1 MSLAFEIL
9 ANRIPLYFDATQGL
23 PAGLHSS
30 DTLLAPGPLQVAG
43 GVGFYGSEPVAEPP
57 TLAGAGN
64 AGAGNAGA
72 WPDVLAAI
80 VRALVDLGL
89 VLPPVDGWDQGLV
102 GLSGITAV
110 GPYENGRLL
119 VGGKRDGWLALD
131 PPQAALGSIQALT
144 ANANG
149 VGYDSIL
156 TLGPQPPLEAP
167 PLAAL
172 WYDTASSTLKVHKPS
187 GWSPAAGA
195 GAAAL
200 AALLDAAHGN
210 AAVGSLVVA
219 DGSGGLDAVPG
230 PVVPSGESAGAG
242 LVADAAGQPSYQRQ
256 LFCGAR
262 PPWPNGGSA
271 YASGRPVGVD
281 QAIWLDTTP
290 QAEGIRAWD
299 EVSRRWLGT
308 PASNPVI
315 DGLAALRG
323 RLAPGDL
330 LACGAG
336 SSVEPLPAGS
346 PGQALV
352 MSGVASDGGR
362 PVWHSRFHRGGSAAP
377 IDALPGDGWLD
388 EAGGIFCVRDDHEW
402 VPVAGVQRFTAA
414 NSTGAPAIPGLPVV
428 ISANGSG
435 WTVADGRVSP
445 GAVVAIC
452 LKAAA
457 VYAPMACGIG
467 GVVLLTPQEWSAV
480 LDPADG
486 GSPSSGLQAGRE
498 YFVSARRQGCIS
510 CSPDGRGAVLVGSAM
525 SSAHLLLR
533 SGVPPAA
540 LSSAV

>member
-1 MSLAFEIL
+1 
-9 ANRIPLYFDATQGL
+9 
-23 PAGLHSS
+23 
-30 DTLLAPGPLQVAG
+30 LQVAG

-57 TLAGAGN
+57 TLAGT
-64 AGAGNAGA
+64 AGA

-80 VRALVDLGL
+80 ARALVDLGL
-89 VLPPVDGWDQGLV
+89 VLPPADGWDQGLV

-119 VGGKRDGWLALD
+119 VGDERDGWLALD
-131 PPQAALGSIQALT
+131 PPPAALGSIQALV

-149 VGYDSIL
+149 IGYCPIL
-156 TLGPQPPLEAP
+156 AFGPQPPLGAP
-167 PLAAL
+167 PLAAPPLAAPPLGAL
-172 WYDTASSTLKVHKPS
+172 WYDTASRTLKVHGPS

-210 AAVGSLVVA
+210 AAGGSLVVA

-256 LFCGAR
+256 LFCSAR

-290 QAEGIRAWD
+290 QAESIRAWD

-308 PASNPVI
+308 PANNPVI

-352 MSGVASDGGR
+352 MSGVASEGGR

-377 IDALPGDGWLD
+377 IAALPGDGWLD

-435 WTVADGRVSP
+435 WTVADGRVSA

-467 GVVLLTPQEWSAV
+467 GVVLLTSQEWSAV

-486 GSPSSGLQAGRE
+486 GSPTGAGPTGASSGLQAGRE
-498 YFVSARRQGCIS
+498 YFVSTRRQGCIT
-510 CSPDGRGAVLVGSAM
+510 CSPDGRDAVLVGSAM
-525 SSAHLLLR
+525 SSVHLLLR
-533 SGVPPAA
+533 SGLPPAA
-540 LSSAV
+540 LSFAA